1 MMIQRR
7 NRASLRWFSKN
18 ISLITLLWTFCTNP
32 LSYHARV
39 LISRGSHLTPFPYV
53 RESHTRCC
61 GTGFLRVRV
70 WVMLKFPTGHPCPSL
85 IWLAERFTGVMVV
98 RLILSIDHVMYFQI
112 PF

>member
-39 LISRGSHLTPFPYV
+39 LIFRGSHLTPFPYV

-70 WVMLKFPTGHPCPSL
+70 WVILKFPTGHPCPSL
-85 IWLAERFTGVMVV
+85 PIWEFNPAEVLIIFSKPLGLLTFTHLG
-98 RLILSIDHVMYFQI
+98 
-112 PF
+112 